1 MNIQYFT
8 PMLPGDEEPN
18 KKNDKGLISPS
29 QLREN
34 AQKKAQK
41 IEASKTNS
49 GLMTKNEGKLLTD
62 DGREI
67 FNENK

>member
-8 PMLPGDEEPN
+8 PELPGGD
-18 KKNDKGLISPS
+18 KKKKTDKGLLSRE
-29 QLREN
+29 QLMEN
-34 AQKKAQK
+34 AQEKAQK
-41 IEASKTNS
+41 IEQSKNN
-49 GLMTKNEGKLLTD
+49 GLMSKNEGKLLTD